1 MEFRSAYCV
10 VCRKPFFDQDDVI
23 CYRLHRDG
31 PVLVSLNGREPWSG
45 VYSICRTCV
54 AFFEGWKF
62 ALTNRL
68 PEENG

>member
-1 MEFRSAYCV
+1 
-10 VCRKPFFDQDDVI
+10 
-23 CYRLHRDG
+23 
-31 PVLVSLNGREPWSG
+31 VLVSLNGREPWSG